1 MDTLLLMVEM
11 MRLIN
16 FVMFVHVVIFKSS
29 HPQNDYQNGFVEY
42 Y

>member
-11 MRLIN
+11 MRLTN

-29 HPQNDYQNGFVEY
+29 HPQHDYLNDFV
-42 Y
+42 